1 MQTLPYQHRRL
12 KDHSLTDWK
21 PMKCREDWRDMVMRT
36 SATDQTSCII
46 LYQLEATEMDVGDAG
61 KK

>member
-1 MQTLPYQHRRL
+1 
-12 KDHSLTDWK
+12 
-21 PMKCREDWRDMVMRT
+21 MKCREDWRDMVT
-36 SATDQTSCII
+36 SARDQTSCII

>member
-1 MQTLPYQHRRL
+1 
-12 KDHSLTDWK
+12 
-21 PMKCREDWRDMVMRT
+21 MVMRT